1 MVKDVI
7 SIVENSKV
15 THPIAMAAS
24 KGTRYW
30 NDFLQVT
37 EDYKKF
43 LSEQEYN
50 DFLIKCKR
58 SIK

>member
-37 EDYKKF
+37 EDYKKN
-43 LSEQEYN
+43 SSGKT
-50 DFLIKCKR
+50 IK
-58 SIK
+58 SGFWLAASQIY

>member
-1 MVKDVI
+1 MVKDII

-15 THPIAMAAS
+15 THPIATAAS

-37 EDYKKF
+37 EDYKKI
-43 LSEQEYN
+43 LSEQEYT
-50 DFLIKCKR
+50 DFTI
-58 SIK
+58 